1 MKETWNEKYSKNN
14 YLFGKEPNEFFKEK
28 VDTLLPG
35 KALFIAEGE
44 GRNAVYAAKL
54 GWKVDANDFSAVG
67 KDKALKLARENNVS
81 INYEIGD
88 AFEFDYKNKFYDLIV
103 LINFHVKEDI
113 RKQFYSNLIDS
124 LKSGGKIILQVF
136 DKEQIAMKSGGP
148 PDIDLLYCLEDIIES
163 FIELDFEYFNKEY
176 SPRTINGERKKA
188 SVIRFMAS
196 K

>member
-1 MKETWNEKYSKNN
+1 MKETWNEKYNN
-14 YLFGKEPNEFFKEK
+14 KDYLFGKEPNDFFKEK
-28 VDTLLPG
+28 VDELTPG

-54 GWKVDANDFSAVG
+54 GWEVDANDFSTAG

-103 LINFHVKEDI
+103 LINIHVKKDI

-136 DKEQIAMKSGGP
+136 DKEQITMKSGGP
-148 PDIDLLYCLEDIIES
+148 PDIELLYCLEDIIEN
-163 FIELDFEYFNKEY
+163 FIELDFEYLNKGY
-176 SPRTINGERKKA
+176 SLRTINGERKKA
-188 SVIRFMAS
+188 AVIRFMAS